1 MGHEFA
7 INPIKEY
14 FMDHEKLVIAL
25 PLAMKMDGAVVLT
38 KKLKHC
44 VSACRFMAHSL

>member
-7 INPIKEY
+7 INPIQEY
-14 FMDHEKLVIAL
+14 FMDHEKLVIVL
-25 PLAMKMDGAVVLT
+25 SLAMKLDGAVVLT

-44 VSACRFMAHSL
+44 VRFVAHGL

>member
-25 PLAMKMDGAVVLT
+25 PLAMKMDGAVVLVLT

-44 VSACRFMAHSL
+44 VRFMAHSL

>member
-14 FMDHEKLVIAL
+14 FMDHEKLVIAF
-25 PLAMKMDGAVVLT
+25 PLAMKVDGAVVLT

-44 VSACRFMAHSL
+44 VRFVAHSL

>member
-14 FMDHEKLVIAL
+14 FMDDEKLVFAL
-25 PLAMKMDGAVVLT
+25 PLAMKVDGAVVLT

-44 VSACRFMAHSL
+44 VRFMAHSL